1 MEKNIRG
8 DSPLKYKILL
18 VLAACFF
25 LVMLAY
31 RSIIWETVQHTYVLF
46 SDREKSKAFIS
57 SFGMGAPVIFI
68 LFQIL
73 QVLFAP
79 VPGEASGFIGGYI
92 FGTFQGFLYS
102 SIGLSVGSWINFSI
116 GRLLGKRYVRKLI
129 PGDKLE
135 RFDAIL
141 KHQGSIIVF
150 ILFVFPGFPKD
161 YLCYFL
167 GLSTFPL
174 RVFILMASIG
184 RMPGTFMLSFQ
195 GASLYEQSY
204 GLFAMILI
212 LCLIFAFAGYRYREK
227 IYQWIDRMNNG

>member
-92 FGTFQGFLYS
+92 FGTF
-102 SIGLSVGSWINFSI
+102 
-116 GRLLGKRYVRKLI
+116 
-129 PGDKLE
+129 
-135 RFDAIL
+135 
-141 KHQGSIIVF
+141 H
-150 ILFVFPGFPKD
+150 
-161 YLCYFL
+161 
-167 GLSTFPL
+167 
-174 RVFILMASIG
+174 
-184 RMPGTFMLSFQ
+184 
-195 GASLYEQSY
+195 
-204 GLFAMILI
+204 
-212 LCLIFAFAGYRYREK
+212 
-227 IYQWIDRMNNG
+227 

>member
-1 MEKNIRG
+1 MPHK
-8 DSPLKYKILL
+8 PFPFKYKILL
-18 VLAACFF
+18 ALAACV
-25 LVMLAY
+25 LLMMLAY
-31 RSIIWETVQHTYVLF
+31 RAMIWEMVQHTYDLVT
-46 SDREKSKAFIS
+46 DREKSRAFIS
-57 SFGMGAPVIFI
+57 SFGTGAPVIFI

-116 GRLLGKRYVRKLI
+116 GRLLGRHYVRKLI

-135 RFDAIL
+135 RFDATL
-141 KHQGSIIVF
+141 KHQGSIVVF
-150 ILFVFPGFPKD
+150 ILFIFPGFPKD

-174 RVFILMASIG
+174 KVFILMASIG
-184 RMPGTFMLSFQ
+184 RMPGTFMLSLQ
-195 GASLYEQSY
+195 GASLYDRSY
-204 GLFAMILI
+204 GLFTITLI
-212 LCLIFAFAGYRYREK
+212 LCLLFAFAGYRYREK

>member
-8 DSPLKYKILL
+8 NSPLKYKILL
-18 VLAACFF
+18 VLAACFL

-57 SFGMGAPVIFI
+57 SFGMGGPIVFI

-135 RFDAIL
+135 RFDATL
-141 KHQGSIIVF
+141 KHQGSIVVF

-174 RVFILMASIG
+174 KVFILLASIG
-184 RMPGTFMLSFQ
+184 RMPGTFMLSLQ
-195 GASLYEQSY
+195 GDSLYDRSY
-204 GLFAMILI
+204 ELFAIILV
-212 LCLIFAFAGYRYREK
+212 LCLILAFAGYRYRDK
-227 IYQWIDRMNNG
+227 IYQRIDRMNNG